1 MFEIQQ
7 RFIIK
12 SPYTLSEIADKF
24 AAFEAEVHTDMF
36 GAKNYYIE
44 SLDKTSREECPILCK
59 VYANDDGYGCELH
72 FTVGDKDFWAKK
84 IQFLPVNAEMFVVKM
99 IFGSAF
105 WIMFTLHR
113 PIMLLMGFL
122 VVLAIYSVNNVYPRE
137 AYNRYQKIC
146 FKQKEAMQNLF
157 QKTKGIDDK
166 VRNLIDEIG
175 T

>member
-12 SPYTLSEIADKF
+12 SPYTASEVAEKF

-44 SLDKTSREECPILCK
+44 SLDKLSKEECPILCK
-59 VYANDDGYGCELH
+59 VYTNDDGYGCELH
-72 FTVGDKDFWAKK
+72 FTVGDKNFWAKK
-84 IQFLPVNAEMFVVKM
+84 IQILPENPEMFVVKL

-105 WIMFTLHR
+105 WILFSVRR
-113 PIMLLMGFL
+113 PIVLLMGFL
-122 VVLAIYSVNNVYPRE
+122 VALAMYSVNNVYPRS
-137 AYNRYQKIC
+137 AYNRYQVIC
-146 FKQKEAMQNLF
+146 LKQKEAMQNLF
-157 QKTKGIDDK
+157 QKTKGIDNK
-166 VRNLIDEIG
+166 VKDLIDEIG